1 MEQQG
6 AHEVGG
12 RAQGG
17 GRAPHPRDLLSCS
30 LEQGPSL
37 LDHVRLENH
46 VPKGFIPFGL
56 RLIFRFFETLK

>member
-17 GRAPHPRDLLSCS
+17 GCAPHPRDRLGCS

-37 LDHVRLENH
+37 LDHVRWENH
-46 VPKGFIPFGL
+46 VPEGFIPFG
-56 RLIFRFFETLK
+56 I